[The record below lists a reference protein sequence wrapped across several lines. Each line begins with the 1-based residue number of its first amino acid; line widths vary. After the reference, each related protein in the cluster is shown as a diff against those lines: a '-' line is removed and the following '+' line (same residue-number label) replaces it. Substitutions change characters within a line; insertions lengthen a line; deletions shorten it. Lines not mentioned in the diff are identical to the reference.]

1 MRTKNLLLILC
12 CVAAVN
18 STAFAQVDVELSAA
32 YSSVNAEAWNKAV
45 QAFNTSRPWLNEEQG
60 VVSDGQGVRAALTIP
75 FEPGYR
81 VGAAWE
87 LVTGAA
93 ESAVFQSGINREIG
107 LTFNTFTAL
116 LEVQPFVLAD
126 SAAAAGDPLMSPW
139 EHLSVQVGFGFN
151 FTSGKISYDGS
162 TEDINGEPS
171 DISSEG
177 IGLLVGA
184 AYAIPITDNVF
195 VTLNSRLTWMPSI
208 DLAGFPEAIHNTPLV
223 GLQSESTVLLIT
235 SGAGIKLRL

>member
-1 MRTKNLLLILC
+1 MRTKYFFLILC
-12 CVAAVN
+12 FIAVANRAAV
-18 STAFAQVDVELSAA
+18 AQVEVELSAG
-32 YSSVNAEAWNKAV
+32 YSAVDAETWNKAV
-45 QAFNTSRPWLNEEQG
+45 QAFNTSRPWLNEKQG
-60 VVSDGQGVRAALTIP
+60 IVSDGQGLRAAVTLP

-87 LVTGAA
+87 FASGAA
-93 ESAVFQSGINREIG
+93 ESAVFESGVNREIA

-139 EHLSVQVGFGFN
+139 EYLSVQVGFGFN
-151 FTSGKISYDGS
+151 LVSGKVSYDGG
-162 TEDINGEPS
+162 TEELNGVPS
-171 DISSEG
+171 DFSSEG

-184 AYAIPITDNVF
+184 AYAIPISDSF
-195 VTLNSRLTWMPSI
+195 YITLNSRLTWMPSI

-223 GLQSESTVLLIT
+223 GLQSESIVLLVT